1 MANNSLM
8 IASHNG
14 EVITTSPTWE
24 ELETPVMDSNS
35 LPNFLDGNS
44 KAISFHDLRSK
55 CIVPTWANNQL
66 TISHQNF
73 IQAVSAAAYTVFGKD
88 QVNAPEIRVSHAV
101 NGRTPNALHKR
112 PSELL
117 DSEKTLYYQRMCFCI
132 TVSMMDTI
140 NGNETNIVVGGVR
153 ALNNENL
160 GSRQTL
166 SKVKVFCGEKVKVCS
181 NLCVFGT
188 NYIDKLEVAC
198 ESEIYTAAI
207 SLFSEYDQETSKHQL
222 EMLGQTTMTTE
233 DFTHIIGRMRLYE
246 ALSSIQ
252 RQKIGLPELILGD
265 QTANSMV
272 RNFVNNKNFG
282 IGNGNEITLWAFYNL
297 LTEAN
302 KNAYIDRFLA
312 KSVNATDFS
321 FGVAEALQDKDTPY
335 KWFVQ

>member
-1 MANNSLM
+1 M
-8 IASHNG
+8 
-14 EVITTSPTWE
+14 V
-24 ELETPVMDSNS
+24 
-35 LPNFLDGNS
+35 
-44 KAISFHDLRSK
+44 K
-55 CIVPTWANNQL
+55 
-66 TISHQNF
+66 
-73 IQAVSAAAYTVFGKD
+73 
-88 QVNAPEIRVSHAV
+88 APEIRVSHAV
-101 NGRTPNALHKR
+101 QGRTPNALMKK

-117 DSEKTLYYQRMCFCI
+117 DSEKTLYYQRMSFCI
-132 TVSMMDTI
+132 AVSMMDTI

-188 NYIDKLEVAC
+188 NYIDKLEVAS
-198 ESEIYTAAI
+198 ESEIYTAAV
-207 SLFSEYDQETSKHQL
+207 SLFSEYNQETSKHQL
-222 EMLGQTTMTTE
+222 EILGQTTMTTE

-246 ALSSIQ
+246 ALSTVQ
-252 RQKIGLPELILGD
+252 RQKLGLPGLILGD
-265 QTANSMV
+265 QTANSAV
-272 RNFVNNKNFG
+272 RNFVVDKNFG

-321 FGVAEALQDKDTPY
+321 FGIAEALQGKDTPY
-335 KWFVQ
+335 KWFIQ

>member
-8 IASHNG
+8 IPNSG
-14 EVITTSPTWE
+14 IITQPTWE
-24 ELETPVMDSNS
+24 ELDGNNPSS
-35 LPNFLDGNS
+35 ASHPNFLEGNS
-44 KAISFHDLRSK
+44 QAVSFHDLRSK

-66 TISHQNF
+66 TISHQIF

-101 NGRTPNALHKR
+101 HGRTPNALTKK

-117 DSEKTLYYQRMCFCI
+117 ESEKTLYYQRMCFCI
-132 TVSMMDTI
+132 NVSMMDTI

-160 GSRQTL
+160 SSRQTL
-166 SKVKVFCGEKVKVCS
+166 SKVKIFCGEKVKVCS

-188 NYIDKLEVAC
+188 NYIDKLEVAS
-198 ESEIYTAAI
+198 ESEIYTAAV
-207 SLFSEYDQETSKHQL
+207 SLFSEYNQEASKYQL
-222 EMLGQTTMTTE
+222 EMLGQTTMTIE

-246 ALSSIQ
+246 ALSTAH

-272 RNFVNNKNFG
+272 RNFVNSQNFG

-321 FGVAEALQDKDTPY
+321 FGIAEALRGTDTPY

>member
-1 MANNSLM
+1 MANTSLVVVPDYG
-8 IASHNG
+8 I
-14 EVITTSPTWE
+14 ITQPTWE
-24 ELETPVMDSNS
+24 ELDGNSPTSDSH
-35 LPNFLDGNS
+35 PNFLEGNS
-44 KAISFHDLRSK
+44 QAISFHDLRSK

-66 TISHQNF
+66 TISHQHF

-88 QVNAPEIRVSHAV
+88 MVKAPEIRVSHAV
-101 NGRTPNALHKR
+101 QGRTPNALMKK

-117 DSEKTLYYQRMCFCI
+117 DSEKTLYYQRMSFCI
-132 TVSMMDTI
+132 AVSMMDTI

-188 NYIDKLEVAC
+188 NYIDKLEVAS
-198 ESEIYTAAI
+198 ESEIYTAAV
-207 SLFSEYDQETSKHQL
+207 SLFSEYNQETSKHQL
-222 EMLGQTTMTTE
+222 EILGQTTMTTE

-246 ALSSIQ
+246 ALSTVQ
-252 RQKIGLPELILGD
+252 RQKLGLPGLILGD
-265 QTANSMV
+265 QTANSAV
-272 RNFVNNKNFG
+272 RNFVVDKNFG

-321 FGVAEALQDKDTPY
+321 FGIAEALQGKDTPY
-335 KWFVQ
+335 KWFIQ

>member
-1 MANNSLM
+1 M
-8 IASHNG
+8 
-14 EVITTSPTWE
+14 V
-24 ELETPVMDSNS
+24 
-35 LPNFLDGNS
+35 
-44 KAISFHDLRSK
+44 K
-55 CIVPTWANNQL
+55 
-66 TISHQNF
+66 
-73 IQAVSAAAYTVFGKD
+73 
-88 QVNAPEIRVSHAV
+88 APEIRVSHAV
-101 NGRTPNALHKR
+101 QGRTPNALMKK

-132 TVSMMDTI
+132 AVSMMDTI

-188 NYIDKLEVAC
+188 NYIDKLEVAS
-198 ESEIYTAAI
+198 ESEIYTAAVG
-207 SLFSEYDQETSKHQL
+207 LFSEYNQETSKHRL
-222 EMLGQTTMTTE
+222 EMLGQITMTIE

-246 ALSSIQ
+246 ALSTVQ
-252 RQKIGLPELILGD
+252 RQKLGLPGLILGD
-265 QTANSMV
+265 QIANSAT
-272 RNFVNNKNFG
+272 RNFVVNKNFG
-282 IGNGNEITLWAFYNL
+282 IGNGNEITMWAFYNL

-321 FGVAEALQDKDTPY
+321 FGIAEALQGKDTPY
-335 KWFVQ
+335 KWFIQ

>member
-8 IASHNG
+8 VPNNGIIIQPTLEELDGNNQSSASH
-14 EVITTSPTWE
+14 
-24 ELETPVMDSNS
+24 
-35 LPNFLDGNS
+35 PNFLEGNS
-44 KAISFHDLRSK
+44 QAISFHDLRSK

-101 NGRTPNALHKR
+101 NGRTPDALHKR
-112 PSELL
+112 PNELL

-188 NYIDKLEVAC
+188 NYIDKLEVAS

-207 SLFSEYDQETSKHQL
+207 SLFSEYNQETSKHQL
-222 EMLGQTTMTTE
+222 EMLGETTMTTE
-233 DFTHIIGRMRLYE
+233 VFTHIIGRMRLYE

-265 QTANSMV
+265 QTVNSMV

-321 FGVAEALQDKDTPY
+321 FGIAEALLCKDTPY
-335 KWFVQ
+335 QWFVQ

>member
-1 MANNSLM
+1 MANNSLVV
-8 IASHNG
+8 ASPSG
-14 EVITTSPTWE
+14 EIITTQPSWE
-24 ELETPVMDSNS
+24 DLEAPVTVSDSH
-35 LPNFLDGNS
+35 PNFLEGNS
-44 KAISFHDLRSK
+44 QAISFHDLRSK

-73 IQAVSAAAYTVFGKD
+73 IQTVSAAAYTVFGKD

-101 NGRTPNALHKR
+101 NGRTPDALHKR

-132 TVSMMDTI
+132 AVSVMDTI

-166 SKVKVFCGEKVKVCS
+166 SKVKVFCGEKVKICS

-188 NYIDKLEVAC
+188 NYIDKLEVAS
-198 ESEIYTAAI
+198 ESEIYTAAVN
-207 SLFSEYDQETSKHQL
+207 LFSEYNQETSKHQL
-222 EMLGQTTMTTE
+222 EILGQITMTTE

-246 ALSSIQ
+246 ALSTVQ
-252 RQKIGLPELILGD
+252 RQKLGLPGLILGD
-265 QTANSMV
+265 QTANSAT
-272 RNFVNNKNFG
+272 RNFVTNKNFG
-282 IGNGNEITLWAFYNL
+282 IGNGNEITMWAFYNL

-321 FGVAEALQDKDTPY
+321 FGIAEALQGKDTPY
-335 KWFVQ
+335 KWFIQ

>member
-1 MANNSLM
+1 MAQNNSLVV
-8 IASHNG
+8 ASPG
-14 EVITTSPTWE
+14 EVITTQPTWE
-24 ELETPVMDSNS
+24 ELEDHNLSSDSH
-35 LPNFLDGNS
+35 PNFLEGNS
-44 KAISFHDLRSK
+44 QAISLHDLRSK

-66 TISHQNF
+66 TISHQHF

-88 QVNAPEIRVSHAV
+88 VVKAPEIRVSHAV
-101 NGRTPNALHKR
+101 NGRTPNALHKK

-132 TVSMMDTI
+132 AVSIVDTI

-160 GSRQTL
+160 SSRQTL
-166 SKVKVFCGEKVKVCS
+166 SKVKIFCGEQVKVCS

-188 NYIDKLEVAC
+188 NYIDKLEVSS
-198 ESEIYTAAI
+198 ESEIYSSAC
-207 SLFSEYDQETSKHQL
+207 SLFSDYNQDASKKQL
-222 EMLGQTTMTTE
+222 EILGQTTMTID

-246 ALSSIQ
+246 ALSAVQ
-252 RQKIGLPELILGD
+252 RQKLGLPGLILGD
-265 QTANSMV
+265 QTANSAT
-272 RNFVNNKNFG
+272 RNLVTNKNFG
-282 IGNGNEITLWAFYNL
+282 IGNGSEISLWDFYNL

-312 KSVNATDFS
+312 RSVNATDFS
-321 FGVAEALQDKDTPY
+321 FGIAEALQGNETPY

>member
-1 MANNSLM
+1 MANNSLVVVPDNG
-8 IASHNG
+8 IITQPTLEELDGNNQSSASH
-14 EVITTSPTWE
+14 
-24 ELETPVMDSNS
+24 
-35 LPNFLDGNS
+35 PNFLEGNS
-44 KAISFHDLRSK
+44 QAISFHDLRSK

-101 NGRTPNALHKR
+101 NGRTPDALHKR
-112 PSELL
+112 PNELL

-188 NYIDKLEVAC
+188 NYIDKLEVAS

-207 SLFSEYDQETSKHQL
+207 SLFSEYNQETSKHQL

-233 DFTHIIGRMRLYE
+233 VFTHIIGRMRLYE

-265 QTANSMV
+265 QTVNSMV

-321 FGVAEALQDKDTPY
+321 FGIAEALLCKDTPY
-335 KWFVQ
+335 QWFVQ

>member
-8 IASHNG
+8 IPNGGIITQPTLEELDGNNQSSASH
-14 EVITTSPTWE
+14 
-24 ELETPVMDSNS
+24 
-35 LPNFLDGNS
+35 PNFLEGNS
-44 KAISFHDLRSK
+44 QAISFHDLRSK

-101 NGRTPNALHKR
+101 HGRTPNALMKK

-132 TVSMMDTI
+132 AVSMMDTI

-188 NYIDKLEVAC
+188 NYIDKLEVAS

-207 SLFSEYDQETSKHQL
+207 SLFSEYNQETSKHQL

-233 DFTHIIGRMRLYE
+233 VFTHIIGRMRLYE

-252 RQKIGLPELILGD
+252 RQKIGIPELILGD
-265 QTANSMV
+265 QTVNSMV

-321 FGVAEALQDKDTPY
+321 FGIAEALLCKDTPY
-335 KWFVQ
+335 QWFVQ

>member
-8 IASHNG
+8 VPNNGIIIQPTLEELDGNNQSSASH
-14 EVITTSPTWE
+14 
-24 ELETPVMDSNS
+24 
-35 LPNFLDGNS
+35 PNFLEGNS
-44 KAISFHDLRSK
+44 QAISFHDLRSK

-101 NGRTPNALHKR
+101 NGRTPDALHKR
-112 PSELL
+112 PNELL

-188 NYIDKLEVAC
+188 NYIDKLEVAS

-207 SLFSEYDQETSKHQL
+207 SLFSEYNQETSKHQL

-233 DFTHIIGRMRLYE
+233 VFTHIIGRMRLYE

-265 QTANSMV
+265 QTVNSMV

-321 FGVAEALQDKDTPY
+321 FGIAEALLCKDTPY
-335 KWFVQ
+335 QWFVQ